1 LLFLYLFKNGIKYM
15 SNSDSNAFYHSKL
28 GVRSYDLFNMSAH
41 QNGPVRGDI
50 DFYISCAQ
58 EFGGPVLELATGT
71 GRVLW
76 PIAAIGFEIV
86 GVDISETMLAQ
97 ARQKAAR
104 ETSAT
109 RQRVRLCQMDMT
121 SFVLGELFQLA
132 IVPFRAFHHLTNP
145 EQQRRALSC
154 INRSLIPNGHLVVD
168 LLDPRLEYCVP
179 GAPPPVTE
187 RIAQDPSTG
196 HTMVRRVVERIND
209 PVRQIFTEKF
219 RIEEL
224 DEYGRSLDSE
234 ETSWSFRWAPRQE
247 MRYLFE
253 LTGFG
258 VVAEYSDFFRS
269 PPVYGAEQLW
279 VVQKIG

>member
-1 LLFLYLFKNGIKYM
+1 MI
-15 SNSDSNAFYHSKL
+15 NSESNAFYHSKL
-28 GVRSYDLFNMSAH
+28 GVRSYDLFNQSVD
-41 QNGPVRGDI
+41 QNGPVKGDI
-50 DFYISCAQ
+50 DFYISCAR
-58 EFGGPVLELATGT
+58 EFGGPVLELAMGT

-76 PIAAIGFEIV
+76 PIAAAGFEIV
-86 GVDISETMLAQ
+86 GVEISDTMLAQ

-109 RQRVRLCQMDMT
+109 RQRVRFYQMDMT
-121 SFVLGELFQLA
+121 SFAIGEFFRLA

-145 EQQRRALSC
+145 DQQRQALSC
-154 INRSLIPNGHLVVD
+154 INRSLVPYGHLVVD
-168 LLDPRLEYCVP
+168 LLDARLEYCVP
-179 GAPPPVTE
+179 GAPPLITE
-187 RIAQDPSTG
+187 RIAKDLSTG
-196 HTMVRRVVERIND
+196 HIVVRQVVERIND

-234 ETSWSFRWAPRQE
+234 ETSWSFRWATRQE

-253 LTGFG
+253 LTRFE

-279 VVQKIG
+279 VVRRSDNLPGAP